1 MKKRIDEIIKYLEI
15 EEVMDKFHSKMS
27 GGQKQRLAA
36 TRALVLNPEII
47 LADEPTGALDLKM
60 QSY

>member
-15 EEVMDKFHSKMS
+15 EDVMDKFHSKMS
-27 GGQKQRLAA
+27 GGQKQRVAA

-47 LADEPTGALDLKM
+47 LAD
-60 QSY
+60 